1 MAEGAVK
8 RINELLAAKG
18 QQFELV
24 DSTRYPVSGGEIDPT
39 NVEDELAQLAKT
51 AEAAGFSLKMHDTW
65 PIFTVQTL
73 PIVPTYKTTFAGL
86 DRKESTA
93 LNYALQEEL
102 VLTPVDYLLRRTNHV
117 LFMRDTL
124 DQIKVGV
131 IDAMADYFEW
141 TAADKQMYAEEL
153 DQVIAESD
161 LSALKERENDMSD
174 ANTNLLVNFWERQF

>member
-51 AEAAGFSLKMHDTW
+51 AEAAGFSEDARYLADLYGSN
-65 PIFTVQTL
+65 L
-73 PIVPTYKTTFAGL
+73 PIVLTYKTTFAGL
-86 DRKESTA
+86 DEKKHGI
-93 LNYALQEEL
+93 EL
-102 VLTPVDYLLRRTNHV
+102 CLARRTGSDPVDYLLRRTNHV

-141 TAADKQMYAEEL
+141 TAADKQMYAEDL

-161 LSALKERENDMSD
+161 LSALKGGE
-174 ANTNLLVNFWERQF
+174 